1 MKVFLDTNIIIDFYD
16 KRGEFSRDLL
26 IMCRLQMNS
35 WKQFSLTNRKAR
47 QDFEGL
53 GELFS
58 FLFPE
63 SGSIYFFMLL
73 ALVAAETIGEREA
86 YDSAKVQ
93 VRPPVL
99 FLTARSAVN
108 DVVEGF
114 ELGGNDYLKKPFF
127 LSINKRIECFFE
139 VFVEPLGWVICYLML
154 A

>member
-1 MKVFLDTNIIIDFYD
+1 MKVSLDTNIIIDFYD

-73 ALVAAETIGEREA
+73 GFVAAETIGEGEA
-86 YDSAKVQ
+86 YDSAKVH
-93 VRPPVL
+93 VVDDVL
-99 FLTARSAVN
+99 TSVGVVQMVVACLE
-108 DVVEGF
+108 DVVAVGFQLELVILERLPGEG
-114 ELGGNDYLKKPFF
+114 
-127 LSINKRIECFFE
+127 S
-139 VFVEPLGWVICYLML
+139 VEI

>member
-1 MKVFLDTNIIIDFYD
+1 MKVSLDTNIIIDFYD

-73 ALVAAETIGEREA
+73 GFVAAETIGEGEA
-86 YDSAKVQ
+86 YDSAKVH
-93 VRPPVL
+93 VVDDVL
-99 FLTARSAVN
+99 TSVGVVQMIVACLE
-108 DVVEGF
+108 DVVAVGFQLELVILERLPGEG
-114 ELGGNDYLKKPFF
+114 
-127 LSINKRIECFFE
+127 S
-139 VFVEPLGWVICYLML
+139 VEI

>member
-35 WKQFSLTNRKAR
+35 WKQFSITNRKAR
-47 QDFEGL
+47 QDFDGL
-53 GELFS
+53 GELFL

-73 ALVAAETIGEREA
+73 GLVAAETIDEGEV
-86 YDSAKVQ
+86 YDSAKVH
-93 VRPPVL
+93 VVDDVL
-99 FLTARSAVN
+99 TSVGVVQMIVACLE
-108 DVVEGF
+108 DVVAVGFQLELVILERLPGEG
-114 ELGGNDYLKKPFF
+114 
-127 LSINKRIECFFE
+127 S
-139 VFVEPLGWVICYLML
+139 VEI

>member
-1 MKVFLDTNIIIDFYD
+1 
-16 KRGEFSRDLL
+16 
-26 IMCRLQMNS
+26 MNS

-73 ALVAAETIGEREA
+73 GLVAAETIDEGEV
-86 YDSAKVQ
+86 YDSAKVR
-93 VRPPVL
+93 VVDDVL
-99 FLTARSAVN
+99 TSVGVVQMVVACLE
-108 DVVEGF
+108 DVVAVGFQLEFVILERLPGEG
-114 ELGGNDYLKKPFF
+114 
-127 LSINKRIECFFE
+127 SVE
-139 VFVEPLGWVICYLML
+139 V

>member
-1 MKVFLDTNIIIDFYD
+1 LNRVYEK
-16 KRGEFSRDLL
+16 
-26 IMCRLQMNS
+26 
-35 WKQFSLTNRKAR
+35 RKAR

-73 ALVAAETIGEREA
+73 ALVAAETIGEGET
-86 YDSAKVQ
+86 YDSAKVP
-93 VRPPVL
+93 VR
-99 FLTARSAVN
+99 
-108 DVVEGF
+108 
-114 ELGGNDYLKKPFF
+114 F
-127 LSINKRIECFFE
+127 LSINKRIECLFE

>member
-1 MKVFLDTNIIIDFYD
+1 
-16 KRGEFSRDLL
+16 
-26 IMCRLQMNS
+26 MNS

-73 ALVAAETIGEREA
+73 GLVAAETIGEGEA
-86 YDSAKVQ
+86 DDSAKVH

-99 FLTARSAVN
+99 FLTARSAVD
-108 DVVEGF
+108 DVGEGF

-127 LSINKRIECFFE
+127 LSFNKRIECLFE

>member
-73 ALVAAETIGEREA
+73 GFVAAETIGKGEA
-86 YDSAKVQ
+86 DDSAKVH
-93 VRPPVL
+93 VVDDVL
-99 FLTARSAVN
+99 TSVGVVQMIVACLE
-108 DVVEGF
+108 DVVAVGFQLELVILERLPGEG
-114 ELGGNDYLKKPFF
+114 
-127 LSINKRIECFFE
+127 S
-139 VFVEPLGWVICYLML
+139 VEI

>member
-1 MKVFLDTNIIIDFYD
+1 
-16 KRGEFSRDLL
+16 
-26 IMCRLQMNS
+26 MNRVYE
-35 WKQFSLTNRKAR
+35 KRKAR

-73 ALVAAETIGEREA
+73 ALVAAETIGEGET
-86 YDSAKVQ
+86 YDSAKVH
-93 VRPPVL
+93 VR
-99 FLTARSAVN
+99 
-108 DVVEGF
+108 
-114 ELGGNDYLKKPFF
+114 F